1 MIKHVSSALTR
12 VFPRFGAAALA
23 GLVVASVSGLQA
35 QTITTNQTGNNNG
48 FFYSLWHSTG
58 SVSMTLG
65 SAGNYALSWS
75 SIGDVTAGKGWNPGS
90 AITVGYNAGVLN
102 GQKVFGVYGWT
113 TGPLIEYYVVE
124 SGNQS
129 GTGFGSLS
137 SDGHTYNCAKHQQ
150 VNQPSIQGTQT
161 FWQYFSNWGG
171 TSTGS
176 NHTVTMPNHIN
187 FWKAHGGQGFGSF
200 NYMILLTEAWGGGSG
215 NSNATVWHG

>member
-1 MIKHVSSALTR
+1 MKQPTFVTSALRR
-12 VFPRFGAAALA
+12 VFPQGLLVA
-23 GLVVASVSGLQA
+23 GLVFGSCTGLQA
-35 QTITTNQTGNNNG
+35 ITTNQTGTNNG
-48 FFYSLWHSTG
+48 FYYSLWHSTG
-58 SVSMTLG
+58 NVNMTLG

-90 AITVGYNAGVLN
+90 ARTVGYNAGVLN

-113 TGPLIEYYVVE
+113 TGPLIEYYINE
-124 SGNQS
+124 KGTQS
-129 GTGFGSLS
+129 GTSFGSLS

-150 VNQPSIQGTQT
+150 ISQPSIQGTQT

-176 NHTVTMPNHIN
+176 NHNITTGNHFN
-187 FWKAHGGQGFGSF
+187 KFRSSGGQGFGSF

-215 NSNATVWHG
+215 SSNATVW